1 MNKEIQACEQSI
13 EGQQLLISYHRTNI
27 QFVVVMTAA
36 LAFFFGVM
44 V

>member
-27 QFVVVMTAA
+27 QFAVAMAVAA
-36 LAFFFGVM
+36 AFFFGVM